1 MTEKTELIITTKSIP
16 ASLSPINSIANGTHA
31 TLGNDCKP
39 TANELMVLPK
49 PGNFTIANP
58 TETPM
63 AIERVKP
70 ITRRYIVTAIL
81 TIKVKFLTKST
92 KDPATMAGDGNDTSG
107 QIPIMNTSCQIPRK
121 AAMNKITLARS
132 SISNLTFLRLI
143 DDVPEV

>member
-16 ASLSPINSIANGTHA
+16 ASLSPISRIANGTHA

-39 TANELMVLPK
+39 TAKELMVLPK

-63 AIERVKP
+63 MIDNVNP

-81 TIKVKFLTKST
+81 TISVKFFTRST
-92 KDPATMAGDGNDTSG
+92 KDPATMAGEGNETSG
-107 QIPIMNTSCQIPRK
+107 
-121 AAMNKITLARS
+121 
-132 SISNLTFLRLI
+132 
-143 DDVPEV
+143 